1 MILDGFDLA
10 ILRYLQNNAR
20 HSAELIGADI
30 GLSATAVQRRIRK
43 LRDEGVIRAEV
54 AIVSPQAVGYPLT
67 VMVEVAFKKGLG
79 DVIDSFKQDM
89 QALTEVQQCFYLAGE
104 FDFMLIVQT
113 TDMAVYER
121 FTRAVFFTNDNIL
134 KFQTTVV
141 MDTVKQS
148 YCLPI

>member
-10 ILRYLQNNAR
+10 ILRHLQKNCR
-20 HSAELIGADI
+20 HSAEQMGTEI

-43 LRDEGVIRAEV
+43 LREENVIKAEV
-54 AIVSPQAVGYPLT
+54 AIVAPQAVGYPLSI
-67 VMVEVAFKKGLG
+67 VVEVAFKQGLA
-79 DVIDSFKQDM
+79 DVIDNFKQDM
-89 QALTEVQQCFYLAGE
+89 QALTEVQQCFYLAGD

-113 TDMAVYER
+113 SDMAAYER
-121 FTRAVFFTNDNIL
+121 FTRAVFFVNENIA
-134 KFQTTVV
+134 KFRTTVV

>member
-1 MILDGFDLA
+1 MILDGSDLA

-43 LRDEGVIRAEV
+43 LREEGVIRAEV
-54 AIVSPQAVGYPLT
+54 AIVNPQAVGYPLT

-79 DVIDSFKQDM
+79 EVIDSFKQDM

-113 TDMAVYER
+113 TDMAAYER

-141 MDTVKQS
+141 IDTVKQS

>member
-10 ILRYLQNNAR
+10 ILRYLQKNSR

-43 LRDEGVIRAEV
+43 LREEGVIRAEV
-54 AIVSPQAVGYPLT
+54 AIVAPQAVGYPLT
-67 VMVEVAFKKGLG
+67 VMVEVAFKQGLG
-79 DVIDSFKQDM
+79 DVIDSFKQNM
-89 QALTEVQQCFYLAGE
+89 QALAEVQQCFYLAGE

-113 TDMAVYER
+113 TDMAAYER
-121 FTRAVFFTNDNIL
+121 FTRAVLFVNENIL
-134 KFQTTVV
+134 KFRTTVV